1 MNMNGTVYSRLQRGR
16 RAARPSAFLNLVR
29 RRLTKQQGFTIVELM
44 LVILIGS
51 LISVAVLVVLR
62 GSSTVFNSQEVRIL
76 NQDDAR
82 LAINQ
87 MSRFIRMAASSADNR
102 TTVSNAIATALPF
115 EIEFYCDV
123 DGDGVTDKV
132 RYYLAGSEL
141 RSQTEAPVWVE
152 TPTPGWQYG
161 AYESD
166 GVVIENRVRNDTEAM
181 FTYYRYDGAGALEA
195 FSPVS
200 EADKEEVITVTLT
213 IKVGE
218 RPDLAPKDVVL
229 STDVQIR
236 QRYEGGLK

>member
-1 MNMNGTVYSRLQRGR
+1 MRLGGG
-16 RAARPSAFLNLVR
+16 AAKLSAVAGLVR
-29 RRLTKQQGFTIVELM
+29 RRLSKQQGFTIVELL

-51 LISVAVLVVLR
+51 LVSVAVLMVLH
-62 GSSTVFNSQEVRIL
+62 GTSTVFNSQEVRIL

-87 MSRFIRMAASSADNR
+87 MSRFIRMATSSADNL
-102 TTVSNAIATALPF
+102 TTVSNAIETAYPF
-115 EIEFYCDV
+115 DIEFYCDV
-123 DGDGVTDKV
+123 DGDGVADKI
-132 RYYLAGSEL
+132 RYYLTGNEL
-141 RSQTEAPVWVE
+141 RSQTKAPVWVE

-161 AYESD
+161 TYDTD
-166 GVVIENRVRNDTEAM
+166 GVVIENRVRNETEVM
-181 FTYYRYDGAGALEA
+181 FTYYRYDGAGGLEP

-200 EADKEEVITVTLT
+200 EADKEDVVTVRIT